1 MKALINIKAED
12 HAIVRTFCGCFS
24 DMDHLE
30 EELHAESRPFVKP
43 AINIAE
49 TATAYRLELALPGYR
64 KSDLYLFIENDML
77 IIQGRASCVPAQYEE
92 VQRFYKRE
100 FAVES
105 FTRSFLLPEDVD
117 KASAC
122 FKEGIL
128 FIHLTKGVERRLPV
142 NGPRH
147 EETIPIN

>member
-1 MKALINIKAED
+1 MTTVTSLKAED
-12 HAIVRTFCGCFS
+12 HAIIRTFCGCFS
-24 DMDHLE
+24 DIDRLE
-30 EELHAESRPFVKP
+30 EELHAESRPLAKP

-49 TATAYRLELALPGYR
+49 TATAYRLELALPGY
-64 KSDLYLFIENDML
+64 KSSDLQVRIKNDTL

-117 KASAC
+117 KASAF

-128 FIHLTKGVERRLPV
+128 FIHLTKGGIRRLPV
-142 NGPRH
+142 NGPGY
-147 EETIPIN
+147 EEIIPIN